1 MKKTQCRYILTRM
14 KSRTEILNQEER
26 VNLKKELRSIYL
38 ISLLLFLM
46 LLFIFR
52 MLLFVSTNKWI
63 IDEFEIPLNLIL
75 ITLFYF
81 ATKQASRKIKKEIE
95 LGEKI
100 VEYKIIEEKYDHLD
114 RQDRFSDAYKKYII
128 IAERE
133 RFVVTEE
140 QYNKAEISNFIAV
153 HKTPVREMILKTE
166 IE

>member
-1 MKKTQCRYILTRM
+1 
-14 KSRTEILNQEER
+14 
-26 VNLKKELRSIYL
+26 
-38 ISLLLFLM
+38 
-46 LLFIFR
+46 

-140 QYNKAEISNFIAV
+140 QYNKAEISNFLAV